1 MMVGAV
7 GMVFSLFTAGALIYV
22 VDVSTNIGVGITV
35 VGLVCLFVSIF
46 ACSWGWVSNAL
57 FWLNTE
63 CKVAFA

>member
-7 GMVFSLFTAGALIYV
+7 GMVISLLVAGALIYV

-46 ACSWGWVSNAL
+46 ACSWG
-57 FWLNTE
+57 
-63 CKVAFA
+63 